1 MANIGR
7 LIEQKTTRDEA
18 WRAERKE
25 ERESTSYMR
34 DAALETVTSDPEQY
48 ARYLQLQGDNIQCS
62 VGNVV
67 LAMTQLEGATQIG
80 SREHWHKQGRRVK
93 DGEMSKGAKVFVP
106 SRNENYRG
114 YLLGDYYDVSQTTGK
129 PIKGIAPLDEGSQ
142 RMETAL
148 ATLMNYSAV
157 DFVTD
162 DTMQV
167 AAYYDPENMELAVNP
182 EYSDSEVFA
191 ALATEIAH
199 SKFHN
204 KGRNAGYEREDYKLD
219 AASAGYLLC
228 RRFGVP
234 CEMPDVAGIGEAY
247 EGMEAST
254 RGTMLE
260 QLREM
265 ARDIGNGIEKA
276 IQPRQPERGQKRS
289 PRGTFAR

>member
-7 LIEQKTTRDEA
+7 LIEQKTKRDEA

-93 DGEMSKGAKVFVP
+93 DEEMSKGAKVFVP
-106 SRNENYRG
+106 SRNEKYRG
-114 YLLGDYYDVSQTTGK
+114 YLLGDYYDISQTTGK

-157 DFVTD
+157 DIVEDGTII
-162 DTMQV
+162 T
-167 AAYYDPENMELAVNP
+167 AAYYDPENMEVLVNP
-182 EYSDSEVFA
+182 AYSDTEVFA

-204 KGRNAGYEREDYKLD
+204 KGRTEGYKREDYQLD
-219 AASAGYLLC
+219 AASAGYMLC
-228 RRFGVP
+228 RRFGVA
-234 CEMPDVAGIGEAY
+234 CEMPDAVNIERAY

-254 RGTMLE
+254 CGSMLE

-265 ARDIGNGIEKA
+265 ARDIGNGIEKT
-276 IQPRQPERGQKRS
+276 IQPRQPDRGQKRGS
-289 PRGTFAR
+289 RNGFAR